1 VSEIP
6 LTSGGLS
13 KEQAVEVG
21 RVLREGWDLLRSLQF
36 NKKASILR
44 YESVDEREPYFGIAS
59 TGKLIEGLSNLNV
72 YVSRVS
78 TREVLASR
86 EQLELTDMIFIFYE
100 EVRDTDKILYQD
112 KVYKVIQIRYWDPD
126 IGRSHVVGR
135 SV

>member
-1 VSEIP
+1 
-6 LTSGGLS
+6 
-13 KEQAVEVG
+13 
-21 RVLREGWDLLRSLQF
+21 
-36 NKKASILR
+36 
-44 YESVDEREPYFGIAS
+44 
-59 TGKLIEGLSNLNV
+59 LIEGLSNLNV